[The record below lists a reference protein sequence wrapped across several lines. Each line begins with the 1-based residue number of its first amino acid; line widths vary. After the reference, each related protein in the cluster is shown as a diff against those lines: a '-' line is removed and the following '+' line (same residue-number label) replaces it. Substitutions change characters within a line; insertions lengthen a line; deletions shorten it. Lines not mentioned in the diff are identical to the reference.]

1 MGSHFL
7 LRGVKGKR
15 GRPVARS
22 CPTLCDPVD
31 RGPPGSSVHG
41 IFRAR
46 GLEWGDVAFSAYET
60 AIPIRLFFRITVLFV
75 T

>member
-1 MGSHFL
+1 MEGRMEGPT
-7 LRGVKGKR
+7 LRG
-15 GRPVARS
+15 
-22 CPTLCDPVD
+22 
-31 RGPPGSSVHG
+31 
-41 IFRAR
+41 